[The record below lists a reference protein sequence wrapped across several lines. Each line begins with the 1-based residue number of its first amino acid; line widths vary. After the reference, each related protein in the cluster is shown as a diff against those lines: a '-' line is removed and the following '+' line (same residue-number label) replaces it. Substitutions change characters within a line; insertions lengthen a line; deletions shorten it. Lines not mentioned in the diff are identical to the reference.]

1 MADADGAS
9 DVLVAPLTI
18 EYPFRRTTGPVLG
31 AFFTA
36 LREGFVVGIRAA
48 DGRVLCPPQE
58 YDPETAEPL
67 TEVVE
72 VADTGEVVT
81 AAWVPSPLDT
91 QPLGSPFA
99 WALVKLDGADTAML
113 HAVEASSASDVTPG
127 TRVTARWRPADE
139 REGSILDI
147 ECFVVGGGSS

>member
-58 YDPETAEPL
+58 YDPLTAEPL

-72 VADTGEVVT
+72 VGDAGEVVT
-81 AAWVPSPLDT
+81 AAWNPRPLAD
-91 QPLGSPFA
+91 QPLASPFA
-99 WALVKLDGADTAML
+99 WALIKLDGADTALL
-113 HAVEASSASDVTPG
+113 HAVDSGGTAPVPG
-127 TRVTARWRPADE
+127 TRVKARWRAAPDRA
-139 REGSILDI
+139 GSILDI
-147 ECFVVGGGSS
+147 ECFEPEA